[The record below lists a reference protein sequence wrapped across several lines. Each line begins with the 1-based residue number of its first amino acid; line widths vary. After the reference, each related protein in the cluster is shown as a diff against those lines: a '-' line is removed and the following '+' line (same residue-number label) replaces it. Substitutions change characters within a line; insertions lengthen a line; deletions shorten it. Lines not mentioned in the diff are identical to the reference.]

1 MKVSKNARQMLT
13 RTYYSGVTGVAQPAS
28 AKSMAENRTT
38 KEVVLNKT
46 HKSFFRR
53 ALSLRHPF
61 SFRRNCRAS
70 STEGIETTSEESV
83 SDDDIE
89 TLPAKR
95 GVSFKPTVAV
105 IRGPSREKIVR
116 IARSGFGNCDVGSTA
131 EAVTTGVRALWWE
144 PEDYA
149 LFRDACTILAR
160 TEAPDRS
167 SDAEAHTALL
177 AGTTTARDNSEDGCC
192 ATAASVSWEDEHD
205 SRSVDDGDDKGWWC
219 AFGHSRRGIDPL
231 PQSALGRQ
239 RLAAVAMA
247 KTAVLGEQMWI
258 KMEGTTSSEELE
270 EKLACVLIKH
280 SGDAQDAAHR
290 RGLEDAA
297 AAATGTTRD
306 GGVSSVTRGGG
317 IEHITQSALGRQ
329 RVAAAAMA
337 KTAMLGEQMRT
348 KMEGTTTS
356 ENLEEKLACVLM
368 EHTGDAQDAAHRRG
382 LEDAAAAAA
391 VCLEDNAFSTI

>member
-13 RTYYSGVTGVAQPAS
+13 HNNYSGAGGVARPAS
-28 AKSMAENRTT
+28 AKSMTENRNT
-38 KEVVLNKT
+38 KEVVLNKV
-46 HKSFFRR
+46 HKPFFRR
-53 ALSLRHPF
+53 AFSIRRSF
-61 SFRRNCRAS
+61 SFRRNRRS
-70 STEGIETTSEESV
+70 LSTEEIETTSDESSSSADTLSEESV

-167 SDAEAHTALL
+167 SDAEAHTVLL
-177 AGTTTARDNSEDGCC
+177 AGTTTARDSGEDGCC

-219 AFGHSRRGIDPL
+219 EFGHSRRGLEEIT
-231 PQSALGRQ
+231 QIKAGRK
-239 RLAAVAMA
+239 RMVATTMA
-247 KTAVLGEQMWI
+247 KT
-258 KMEGTTSSEELE
+258 T
-270 EKLACVLIKH
+270 
-280 SGDAQDAAHR
+280 
-290 RGLEDAA
+290 
-297 AAATGTTRD
+297 
-306 GGVSSVTRGGG
+306 
-317 IEHITQSALGRQ
+317 
-329 RVAAAAMA
+329 
-337 KTAMLGEQMRT
+337 MLGEQMRIKREST
-348 KMEGTTTS
+348 MAPAD
-356 ENLEEKLACVLM
+356 LERRLACVIT
-368 EHTGDAQDAAHRRG
+368 HRTGKARDAARQRG
-382 LEDAAAAAA
+382 LEDADAAAA
-391 VCLEDNAFSTI
+391 VLGLRAPLRTCPR